1 MNTVARVLLVG
12 VPLLSLF
19 AGAALAYGAGWSDWV
34 TYRDIF
40 REQDGGPSEGG
51 AGGVPFS
58 HAHHVKGLGIDCR
71 YCHTGVE
78 ESPYAGLPP
87 TETCMTC
94 HSQMWLHAPLLEPV
108 RQSWATATPMKW
120 TRVHD
125 LPDYVYFDHSIHVN
139 KGVGCSTCHG
149 DVSEMPLVHRV
160 VNLQM
165 RWCLDCHRDPAK
177 HLRPEQDI
185 FDPAWSE
192 PADQLVR
199 GKALLAQYHVQT
211 DQLTNCSVCHR

>member
-12 VPLLSLF
+12 VPLFSLL
-19 AGAALAYGAGWSDWV
+19 GGMALAYGGGWSDWV
-34 TYRDIF
+34 TYRGNY
-40 REQDGGPSEGG
+40 REQTGGPAEGG
-51 AGGVPFS
+51 PGGVPFS

-78 ESPYAGLPP
+78 TSPFAGLPP

-94 HSQMWLHAPLLEPV
+94 HSQMWVHAPMLEPV
-108 RQSWATATPMKW
+108 RDSWLTGKPLKW
-120 TRVHD
+120 TRVYD

-149 DVSEMPLVHRV
+149 DVSEMPLMNRV

-165 RWCLDCHRDPAK
+165 RWCIDCHRDPAK
-177 HLRPEQDI
+177 HLRPEEDI
-185 FDPAWSE
+185 FDPSWVE
-192 PADQLVR
+192 PPDQLAR
-199 GKALLAQYHVQT
+199 GRELVGKYHVEVE
-211 DQLTNCSVCHR
+211 QLTNCSVCHR